1 MDAAEWG
8 SDSLVPCGAWMPARR
23 SPMPLISFLVPARQ
37 RRGDLLRLARH
48 FVGQAVAVDCEVL
61 VIVER
66 QGVGDAP
73 VDELQ
78 RAGARLLIVEGGA
91 GPFHKTRLLNAGLA
105 AARGRHVVAYDSDLL
120 PLFPLQT
127 LCRLIST
134 SPSLVLGGYRV
145 MSGPDPCAEGEERH
159 PVASARLARPC
170 SAPEDCAG
178 ALYKQLLAGER
189 FMVCPVLR
197 RDLLV
202 HLAGWNEA
210 YCGWGCEDQDLLE
223 RYLAA
228 SGLLPARL
236 PDLLYLHFDHPAQ
249 SGWNDAELVQRNR
262 AYYYRSR

>member
-1 MDAAEWG
+1 
-8 SDSLVPCGAWMPARR
+8 MPARNRR
-23 SPMPLISFLVPARQ
+23 S
-37 RRGDLLRLARH
+37 DLLRLARH
-48 FVGQAVAVDCEVL
+48 FVGQALAVDCEVL

-66 QGVGDAP
+66 QDMGDTP
-73 VDELQ
+73 VDVLQ
-78 RAGARLLIVEGGA
+78 RAGARLLIVEGGT

-105 AARGRHVVAYDSDLL
+105 AARGCHVVAYDSDLL
-120 PLFPLQT
+120 PLFSLQT

-134 SPSLVLGGYRV
+134 TPYLVLGGYRI
-145 MSGPDPCAEGEERH
+145 MSGLEYTGEGEGRH
-159 PVASARLARPC
+159 PQSNSRLARPS

-197 RDLLV
+197 RDLML

-210 YCGWGCEDQDLLE
+210 YCGWGCEDQDVLE

-249 SGWNDAELVQRNR
+249 TGWNDAELVQRNR